1 MLLFT
6 SRLVF
11 EVTRLEKRWS
21 IWWFVHNVLEL
32 NIYSPLIFLNLEC
45 SFSLYQFSRK
55 LSVCGISSEDCSFKS
70 KARFFFFILLYVFIK
85 MKNCF
90 HNWFFVLLI
99 ENKNACLKKKA
110 DKIFSTFKCVSVS
123 IYRWYTVNSNLS
135 IQISSSAFNCELLH
149 STVNL
154 SVPSWEI
161 FSRLAVIAAFVI
173 YRTSSNVTLSTI
185 TTSTF
190 DYSCMLF
197 VFKFCISTPFISLIM
212 NSGPRR

>member
-1 MLLFT
+1 MLLFK

-55 LSVCGISSEDCSFKS
+55 LYVCGISSEDCSFKS
-70 KARFFFFILLYVFIK
+70 KARLFFFILLYVFNK

-135 IQISSSAFNCELLH
+135 IQISSSAFNCEFICSKLG
-149 STVNL
+149 N
-154 SVPSWEI
+154 
-161 FSRLAVIAAFVI
+161 FSRLAVIVAFVM